1 MSKSKTADAR
11 KSFNDWCAKN
21 YGAICQ
27 KLNILAPVDE
37 DALHDAL
44 VYLAENFAAIE
55 PRDYE
60 KTLIAQYRKI
70 SGQYFSQS
78 IAEFRPDELFFNL
91 LPNEAIEE
99 EEDDEKAENA
109 RKALAKSILRFVRHS
124 FSDISVTLLDMRIK
138 GYSYRNLADCLGMTE
153 KQVRENEKLIITR
166 VRAQFAY
173 AI

>member
-1 MSKSKTADAR
+1 MRISKDTR
-11 KSFNDWCAKN
+11 KAFNDWCEVN
-21 YGAICQ
+21 YQRMCQ
-27 KLNILAPVDE
+27 RLNIYAPVDE

-44 VYLAENFAAIE
+44 VYLAENFTAIE

-60 KTLIAQYRKI
+60 KTLIAQYRRI

-78 IAEFRPDELFFNL
+78 MAEFRPDELFFNL
-91 LPNEAIEE
+91 LPDEEIEE
-99 EEDDEKAENA
+99 GEDDEKAENA

-166 VRAQFAY
+166 VSAQFAY

>member
-1 MSKSKTADAR
+1 MRINRDTR
-11 KSFNDWCAKN
+11 TCFNDWCAAN
-21 YGAICQ
+21 YQRMCQ
-27 KLNILAPVDE
+27 RLNIYAPVDE
-37 DALHDAL
+37 DALHDAFL
-44 VYLAENFAAIE
+44 YLAENIGKIE
-55 PRDYE
+55 PKDYE
-60 KTLIAQYRKI
+60 KTLTAQYRRI
-70 SGQYFSQS
+70 SGQYIFQS

-91 LPNEAIEE
+91 LSDEEIEE
-99 EEDDEKAENA
+99 EEDDKKAENA
-109 RKALAKSILRFVRHS
+109 RIALAKSILRFVRHS